1 MAGHV
6 QSVYQAEERMSVGV
20 EPVGKQL
27 FHRIRA
33 VFERRQRNVVQHDQG
48 NRFSRFPRAEIGRRG
63 MAYALKPAVLPVCSG
78 VIVHDVL
85 PVRRAIW
92 VILSP
97 EF

>member
-33 VFERRQRNVVQHDQG
+33 VFERRQRNVVQHDQETVSPVSLG
-48 NRFSRFPRAEIGRRG
+48 
-63 MAYALKPAVLPVCSG
+63 LKLGDG
-78 VIVHDVL
+78 VWRML
-85 PVRRAIW
+85 
-92 VILSP
+92 
-97 EF
+97 